1 MLLTPG
7 PTPVPEFARKA
18 MSDIT
23 IHHRTKEFE
32 AIFERTRNLLIEIYN
47 MPEVLMLASS
57 GTGAMEAC
65 VTNFTRKK
73 ALTVNSGKFGERF
86 GKICKAFNIDYT
98 EIKNEW
104 NTAVSVEDIVNTIKN
119 DSNIDAIFIQICES
133 AGGLRHP
140 VEEIAKEVKK
150 INPEIIVVAD
160 GITALGV
167 EKIDVTNI
175 DALITGSQKAFML
188 PPGLAMIGLSQK
200 AVTKIE
206 EKSAGYYF
214 NLATE
219 LKNQRKNTTAWTAA
233 TTLIMGLEAILV
245 ELKKVGFDNLYS
257 KTALRAKATQEALK
271 AIGFEIYP
279 KTPAN
284 AMTTVYTEQSN
295 EIRKLLKTKYSVDI
309 AGGQDHLAG
318 KIFRI
323 NHMGLVE
330 DFEASWAVNAIELV
344 DTVWFR
350 QLRSRDGAVVHS
362 GDNLTGE
369 GDGDDETISVDVS
382 RLNKSVTQIVF
393 VITSF
398 RGQTFDKVDKAQCR
412 VIDDVTGQ
420 EVVKYVLSD
429 HKNTTGQIMAS
440 VS

>member
-104 NTAVSVEDIVNTIKN
+104 NTAVSVEDVIHEIKN

-200 AVTKIE
+200 AVEKIE

-344 DTVWFR
+344 MDDLNIRKF
-350 QLRSRDGAVVHS
+350 DGTA
-362 GDNLTGE
+362 N
-369 GDGDDETISVDVS
+369 
-382 RLNKSVTQIVF
+382 RVF
-393 VITSF
+393 
-398 RGQTFDKVDKAQCR
+398 AQNMFKG
-412 VIDDVTGQ
+412 I
-420 EVVKYVLSD
+420 
-429 HKNTTGQIMAS
+429 
-440 VS
+440 

>member
-32 AIFERTRNLLIEIYN
+32 EIFEKTRNLLLEIYD
-47 MPEVLMLASS
+47 MSEVLMLASS

-65 VTNFTRKK
+65 ITNLTRKK
-73 ALTVNSGKFGERF
+73 ALTINSGKFGERF
-86 GKICKAFNIDYT
+86 GKICKAFNIDYI
-98 EIKNEW
+98 ELKNEW
-104 NTAVSVEDIVNTIKN
+104 NTPVSVEDVVNEIKN
-119 DSNIDAIFIQICES
+119 DSNIDAIFIQVCES

-150 INPEIIVVAD
+150 INPEIMIVAD

-188 PPGLAMIGLSQK
+188 PPGLAMIGLSNK
-200 AVTKIE
+200 AVAKIE
-206 EKSAGYYF
+206 EKPAGYYF

-233 TTLIMGLEAILV
+233 TTLIMGLQAIL
-245 ELKKVGFDNLYS
+245 EKFKEIGFENLY
-257 KTALRAKATQEALK
+257 KQTALRAKATQEALK

-279 KTPAN
+279 KNPAN

-295 EIRKLLKTKYSVDI
+295 EIRKLLKTKYNVDI

-344 DTVWFR
+344 MDELKIRTF
-350 QLRSRDGAVVHS
+350 DGTA
-362 GDNLTGE
+362 N
-369 GDGDDETISVDVS
+369 
-382 RLNKSVTQIVF
+382 RVF
-393 VITSF
+393 A
-398 RGQTFDKVDKAQCR
+398 QTFYK
-412 VIDDVTGQ
+412 G
-420 EVVKYVLSD
+420 
-429 HKNTTGQIMAS
+429 N
-440 VS
+440 